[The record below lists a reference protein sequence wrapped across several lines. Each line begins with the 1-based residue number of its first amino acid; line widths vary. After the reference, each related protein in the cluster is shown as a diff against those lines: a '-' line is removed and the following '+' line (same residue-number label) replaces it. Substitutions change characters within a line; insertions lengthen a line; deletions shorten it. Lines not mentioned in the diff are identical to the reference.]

1 MDYMKHLATPP
12 EEQFYNYLELVIDEY
27 SEEIYNNDKFQK
39 YFLDSETEHNWV
51 WRLSIRLVEPK
62 DAAKILERGFN
73 LYYENN

>member
-51 WRLSIRLVEPK
+51 WRLSIR
-62 DAAKILERGFN
+62 
-73 LYYENN
+73 